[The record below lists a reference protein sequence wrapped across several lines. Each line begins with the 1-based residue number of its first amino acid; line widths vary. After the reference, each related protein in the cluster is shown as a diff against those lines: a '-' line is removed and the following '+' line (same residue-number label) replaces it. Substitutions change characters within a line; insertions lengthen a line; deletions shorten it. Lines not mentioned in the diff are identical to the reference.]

1 MLAGTLLGLIKTFQG
16 EKKTSALEKSLQ
28 NSSLMLNENMFMSFL
43 EKCFCKYETILSFPD
58 QVL

>member
-43 EKCFCKYETILSFPD
+43 EKCVGGPLQESPA
-58 QVL
+58 